1 MHLSSA
7 ELVDIA
13 EGTRPEVSAP
23 HLMGCETCREQLG
36 NLRAMM
42 SLAKAVDVPEPSPLF
57 WDHLSSRVSAA
68 VAMEEGSARL
78 KGSRSFAE
86 GFRVLVDALMSLLG
100 ARAFQASVVLA
111 ASLLIVALI
120 NGRSSA
126 PAVVDAPRV
135 TIADAAAD
143 PLTVTADDDASL
155 TLVASMTDGQ
165 DLDTVREAGLVARG
179 SAEHAVTHLTDG
191 ELRELRRLLKE
202 EIARPG
208 A

>member
-1 MHLSSA
+1 MCS
-7 ELVDIA
+7 
-13 EGTRPEVSAP
+13 
-23 HLMGCETCREQLG
+23 EQLG
-36 NLRAMM
+36 DLRAMM
-42 SLAKAVDVPEPSPLF
+42 SLAKEVDVPEPSPLF

-78 KGSRSFAE
+78 NGSRSFGE
-86 GFRVLVDALMSLLG
+86 GARSLVDTSWSLVDVLLSLLG
-100 ARAFQASVVLA
+100 ARAVQASVVLA

-126 PAVVDAPRV
+126 PPVVDAPTV
-135 TIADAAAD
+135 TIADAVAD